1 MTHEYATQR
10 YDRPIADPPDRR
22 ATALQPRPVLP
33 LLALL
38 FAGLAYYGARGS
50 LANLVLPWQ
59 HAYDSTRGGVSLIV
73 TASFLS
79 IGAAQIVGGRLL
91 ERVDAWKV
99 LSAPASSSESLG
111 YGLGAIVD
119 SLPLEVLLVGLVAG
133 FGGGLAAN
141 STLSVM
147 VTQLYR
153 ERHGALFG
161 LIGAATAAGSVVML
175 PASRIALDV
184 SLETALL
191 LLAGMILLALVGV
204 LAFLRVG
211 GRAQRSQQ
219 EPVSV
224 ASVMRQRDFWLLGVP
239 FFICGVTST
248 GVTDTHFVAYVQG
261 CHIGGGTAS
270 TLAATLALFN
280 LIGTFGSGLLTDR
293 DQSAQ
298 AARRRLPVPRRRAA
312 VAAAA
317 ALDRADRGLRGDVR
331 PRRLL
336 DGASDDGARAA
347 LVPQRAGSGSC
358 WGLIGAAHQVG
369 SALGSEIGG
378 LLYDATG
385 GYGAFFVSGAGVCVI
400 AAFLSL
406 GVDRPDI
413 QLRRRRRA
421 DPQQPAHRTGEV
433 GAV

>member
-1 MTHEYATQR
+1 MTAV
-10 YDRPIADPPDRR
+10 ARR
-22 ATALQPRPVLP
+22 APVLP

-50 LANLVLPWQ
+50 LANFVLAWQ
-59 HAYDSTRGGVSLIV
+59 YAYGTNRGGVSLIV

-99 LSAPASSSESLG
+99 LSSGLALGVIG
-111 YGLGAIVD
+111 YGLGALVG
-119 SLPLEVLLVGLVAG
+119 SLPLEILLVGIVAG

-175 PASRIALDV
+175 PASRIALDE
-184 SLETALL
+184 SLQTALL
-191 LLAGMILLALVGV
+191 VLAGTIGLALIGV

-211 GRAQRSQQ
+211 GRAERSQQ
-219 EPVSV
+219 APVSI
-224 ASVMRQRDFWLLGVP
+224 ASVMRMRDFWLLGVP

-248 GVTDTHFVAYVQG
+248 GITDTHLVAYMQG

-280 LIGTFGSGLLTDR
+280 LAGTFGSGLLTDR
-293 DQSAQ
+293 VD
-298 AARRRLPVPRRRAA
+298 
-312 VAAAA
+312 
-317 ALDRADRGLRGDVR
+317 

-336 DGASDDGARAA
+336 AGVYVCRGVVLLLLPLLRSTELLAA
-347 LVPQRAGSGSC
+347 FAVTFGIADFSTVPPTTALAQRAFRTGGFGLVL
-358 WGLIGAAHQVG
+358 GLIGAGHQVG
-369 SALGSEIGG
+369 SAVGSALGGY
-378 LLYDATG
+378 LYDTTG
-385 GYGAFFVSGAGVCVI
+385 GYGAFFVSAALVCFLAAG
-400 AAFLSL
+400 LSL
-406 GVDRPDI
+406 GIGRPRS
-413 QLRRRRRA
+413 LRA
-421 DPQQPAHRTGEV
+421 ASDPKQPTYGPGEV
-433 GAV
+433 GAI

>member
-1 MTHEYATQR
+1 MTAV
-10 YDRPIADPPDRR
+10 ARR
-22 ATALQPRPVLP
+22 APVLP
-33 LLALL
+33 LLAIL
-38 FAGLAYYGARGS
+38 FAGVTYYGARGS
-50 LANLVLPWQ
+50 LANFVLAWQ
-59 HAYDSTRGGVSLIV
+59 HAYGTNRGGVSLIV

-99 LSAPASSSESLG
+99 LSAGLALGVVG
-111 YGLGAIVD
+111 YGLGALVG
-119 SLPLEVLLVGLVAG
+119 SLPLEILLVGIVAG

-191 LLAGMILLALVGV
+191 VLAGTIGLALIAA

-211 GRAQRSQQ
+211 GRAERSQQ
-219 EPVSV
+219 APVSI
-224 ASVMRQRDFWLLGVP
+224 ASVMRQRDFWLLGLP

-248 GVTDTHFVAYVQG
+248 GITDTHLVAYMQG

-280 LIGTFGSGLLTDR
+280 LAGTFGSGLLTDR
-293 DQSAQ
+293 VDP
-298 AARRRLPVPRRRAA
+298 RRLLAGVYVCRGLVLLVLPLL
-312 VAAAA
+312 
-317 ALDRADRGLRGDVR
+317 ALDGAPGRVRRDVR
-331 PRRLL
+331 DRRLL
-336 DGASDDGARAA
+336 DGSTHDGPRAA
-347 LVPQRAGSGSC
+347 RVQDGWLRPRARPDRRRPPGRIRRRKRARRLSVRHDRRLRRVLRVSRAGLLPGRRPQPRHRPPSPPPARFRPE
-358 WGLIGAAHQVG
+358 AADTPHG
-369 SALGSEIGG
+369 
-378 LLYDATG
+378 
-385 GYGAFFVSGAGVCVI
+385 
-400 AAFLSL
+400 
-406 GVDRPDI
+406 
-413 QLRRRRRA
+413 
-421 DPQQPAHRTGEV
+421 
-433 GAV
+433 

>member
-1 MTHEYATQR
+1 MTAV
-10 YDRPIADPPDRR
+10 ARR
-22 ATALQPRPVLP
+22 APVLP
-33 LLALL
+33 LLAIL
-38 FAGLAYYGARGS
+38 FAGVTYYGARGS
-50 LANLVLPWQ
+50 LANFVLAWQ
-59 HAYDSTRGGVSLIV
+59 HAYGSNRGGVSLIV
-73 TASFLS
+73 SASFLS

-99 LSAPASSSESLG
+99 LSAGLALGVVG
-111 YGLGAIVD
+111 YGLGALVG
-119 SLPLEVLLVGLVAG
+119 SLPLEILLVGIVAG

-191 LLAGMILLALVGV
+191 VLAGTIGLALIAV

-211 GRAQRSQQ
+211 GRAERSQLA
-219 EPVSV
+219 PVSI
-224 ASVMRQRDFWLLGVP
+224 ASVMRQRDFWLLGLP

-248 GVTDTHFVAYVQG
+248 GITDTHLVAYMQG

-280 LIGTFGSGLLTDR
+280 LAGTFGSGLLTDR
-293 DQSAQ
+293 VD
-298 AARRRLPVPRRRAA
+298 
-312 VAAAA
+312 
-317 ALDRADRGLRGDVR
+317 

-336 DGASDDGARAA
+336 AGVYVCRGLVLLVLPLLRSTELLAA
-347 LVPQRAGSGSC
+347 FAVTFGIADFSTVPPTTALAQRAFRTGGFGLVL
-358 WGLIGAAHQVG
+358 GLIGAGHQVG
-369 SALGSEIGG
+369 SAVGSALGGY
-378 LLYDATG
+378 LFDTTG
-385 GYGAFFVSGAGVCVI
+385 GYGTFFVSAALVCFVAAG
-400 AAFLSL
+400 LSL
-406 GVDRPDI
+406 GIDRPRR
-413 QLRRRRRA
+413 LRPA
-421 DPQQPAHRTGEV
+421 SDPKQPTHRPGEV
-433 GAV
+433 GAI

>member
-1 MTHEYATQR
+1 MAEPH
-10 YDRPIADPPDRR
+10 PSR
-22 ATALQPRPVLP
+22 APVLP

-38 FAGLAYYGARGS
+38 FAGVAYYGARGS
-50 LANLVLPWQ
+50 LANFVLPWQ
-59 HAYDSTRGGVSLIV
+59 HAYGANRGGVSLIV

-91 ERVDAWKV
+91 ERLDAWKV
-99 LSAPASSSESLG
+99 LATGLVLGVAG
-111 YGLGAIVD
+111 YGLGAVVHT
-119 SLPLEVLLVGLVAG
+119 LPLEILLVGVIAG

-175 PASRIALDV
+175 PTSRIALDV
-184 SLETALL
+184 SLKTALL
-191 LLAGMILLALVGV
+191 VLAGTIAAALVAV
-204 LAFLRVG
+204 VAFLRVG
-211 GRAQRSQQ
+211 GRAERSQQ
-219 EPVSV
+219 APVSV
-224 ASVMRQRDFWLLGVP
+224 ASVMRQRDFWLLAGP

-248 GVTDTHFVAYVQG
+248 GITDTHLVAYMQG

-293 DQSAQ
+293 ID
-298 AARRRLPVPRRRAA
+298 
-312 VAAAA
+312 
-317 ALDRADRGLRGDVR
+317 

-336 DGASDDGARAA
+336 AGVYVCRGAILLVLPLLRSTELLTAFAVTFGLADFSTVPPTTA
-347 LVPQRAGSGSC
+347 LAQRAFKSGGFGLVL
-358 WGLIGAAHQVG
+358 GLIGAGHQVG
-369 SALGSEIGG
+369 SALGSALGG
-378 LLYDATG
+378 YLYDTTG
-385 GYGAFFVSGAGVCVI
+385 GYGAFFVSAALVCFLAAG
-400 AAFLSL
+400 LSL
-406 GVDRPDI
+406 GIDRPRR
-413 QLRRRRRA
+413 LRPAA
-421 DPQQPAHRTGEV
+421 DAKQPTHRTGEV

>member
-1 MTHEYATQR
+1 MSGA
-10 YDRPIADPPDRR
+10 ARR
-22 ATALQPRPVLP
+22 APVLP

-38 FAGLAYYGARGS
+38 FAGLTYYGARGA
-50 LANLVLPWQ
+50 LANFVLPWQ
-59 HAYDSTRGGVSLIV
+59 HAYDTNRGGVSLIV
-73 TASFLS
+73 TTSFLS

-91 ERVDAWKV
+91 ERMDAWKV
-99 LSAPASSSESLG
+99 LSAGLALGALG
-111 YGLGAIVD
+111 YGLGALAND
-119 SLPLEVLLVGLVAG
+119 LPLEVLLVGVIAG

-161 LIGAATAAGSVVML
+161 LVGAATAAGSVVML
-175 PASRIALDV
+175 PTSRLALDV
-184 SLETALL
+184 SLKAALL

-204 LAFLRVG
+204 VAFLRVG
-211 GRAQRSQQ
+211 GRAVRAQQ
-219 EPVSV
+219 APVSV
-224 ASVMRQRDFWLLGVP
+224 ASVLRQRDFWLLGVP

-280 LIGTFGSGLLTDR
+280 LVGTFGSGLLTDR
-293 DQSAQ
+293 IN
-298 AARRRLPVPRRRAA
+298 
-312 VAAAA
+312 
-317 ALDRADRGLRGDVR
+317 

-336 DGASDDGARAA
+336 ASVYLCRAIVLLLLPLLRSTELLIVFSVSFGLADFSTVPPTTA
-347 LVPQRAGSGSC
+347 LAQSSFRSGGFGLVL
-358 WGLIGAAHQVG
+358 GLIGAAHQVG
-369 SALGSEIGG
+369 SALGSQVGG

-385 GYGAFFVSGAGVCVI
+385 GYGAFFVSAAGVCLI

-413 QLRRRRRA
+413 ELGLRRRSNPKQPTHRA
-421 DPQQPAHRTGEV
+421 GEV

>member
-1 MTHEYATQR
+1 VPE
-10 YDRPIADPPDRR
+10 RPADPDVTRTAAALPR
-22 ATALQPRPVLP
+22 ASVLP

-38 FAGLAYYGARGS
+38 LAGLTYYGARGA
-50 LANLVLPWQ
+50 LANFVLPWE
-59 HAYDSTRGGVSLIV
+59 HAYGASRGGVSLIV

-91 ERVDAWKV
+91 ERMPAWKV
-99 LSAPASSSESLG
+99 LAAGLVLGVLG
-111 YGLGAIVD
+111 YGAGALVTT
-119 SLPLEVLLVGLVAG
+119 LPLEVLLVGVVAG

-175 PASRIALDV
+175 PSSRLALDV
-184 SLETALL
+184 SLRTALL
-191 LLAGMILLALVGV
+191 VLAATILLAFVGV
-204 LAFLRVG
+204 VAFLRVG
-211 GRAQRSQQ
+211 GRAERSQQ
-219 EPVSV
+219 APVSV
-224 ASVMRQRDFWLLGVP
+224 ASVMRQRDFWLLGIP

-248 GVTDTHFVAYVQG
+248 GITDTHFVAYVQG

-280 LIGTFGSGLLTDR
+280 LVGTFGSGLLTDR
-293 DQSAQ
+293 IN
-298 AARRRLPVPRRRAA
+298 
-312 VAAAA
+312 
-317 ALDRADRGLRGDVR
+317 

-336 DGASDDGARAA
+336 AGVYLCRGLVLLLLPLLRSPELIAA
-347 LVPQRAGSGSC
+347 FAVTFGLADFSTVPPTTALAQRSFRSGGFGLVL
-358 WGLIGAAHQVG
+358 GLIGAAHQVG

-378 LLYDATG
+378 LMYDATG
-385 GYGAFFVSGAGVCVI
+385 GYGAFFVSAAGVCVI
-400 AAFLSL
+400 AAVLSL

-413 QLRRRRRA
+413 ELRRGRRTDA
-421 DPQQPAHRTGEV
+421 QQPAHRTGEV

>member
-1 MTHEYATQR
+1 MTAV
-10 YDRPIADPPDRR
+10 ARR
-22 ATALQPRPVLP
+22 APVLP

-38 FAGLAYYGARGS
+38 FAGVAYYGARGS
-50 LANLVLPWQ
+50 LANFVLAWQ
-59 HAYDSTRGGVSLIV
+59 YAYGTNRGGVSLIV

-99 LSAPASSSESLG
+99 LSAGLALGVVG
-111 YGLGAIVD
+111 YGLGALVG
-119 SLPLEVLLVGLVAG
+119 SLPLEILLVGIVAG

-184 SLETALL
+184 SLKTALL
-191 LLAGMILLALVGV
+191 VLAATIGLALIGV

-211 GRAQRSQQ
+211 GRAERSQQ
-219 EPVSV
+219 APVSI
-224 ASVMRQRDFWLLGVP
+224 ASVMRQRDFWLLGLP

-248 GVTDTHFVAYVQG
+248 GITDTHLVAYMQG

-280 LIGTFGSGLLTDR
+280 LAGTFGSGLLTDR
-293 DQSAQ
+293 VD
-298 AARRRLPVPRRRAA
+298 
-312 VAAAA
+312 
-317 ALDRADRGLRGDVR
+317 

-336 DGASDDGARAA
+336 AGVYVCRGIVLLLLPLLRSTELLAAFAVTFGIADFSTVPPTTA
-347 LVPQRAGSGSC
+347 LVQRSFRTGGFGLVL
-358 WGLIGAAHQVG
+358 GLIGAGHQVG
-369 SALGSEIGG
+369 SAVGSALGGY
-378 LLYDATG
+378 LYDTTG
-385 GYGAFFVSGAGVCVI
+385 GYGAFFVSAALVCFLAAG
-400 AAFLSL
+400 LSL
-406 GVDRPDI
+406 GIGRPRR
-413 QLRRRRRA
+413 LRA
-421 DPQQPAHRTGEV
+421 ASDPKQPTYGTGEV
-433 GAV
+433 GAI